1 MGEIINE
8 TIFAQDDNVR
18 SLPRFVTIIAA
29 VCAILFSVVGILG
42 NLITVLALLKYA
54 RLRKHATTAFV
65 ISLSVSDLIFS
76 SVNLPLTASR
86 YLYEAWVLG
95 DALCQVFPLFFYGNV
110 AVSLLSMV
118 AITLNRYVLISRSD
132 LYPHI
137 YTTRGI
143 TLMLIAI
150 WTLSFSLLIPS
161 LLGIWGKLGLDQTT
175 FSCTILK
182 KEGTSPKKL
191 LFVLGFLVPCL
202 VITVSYLCIYYRV
215 RSSRKNLEAHSR
227 GKRKGTGFQRRE
239 DSRVTRLMLIIFL
252 CFLLCFMPLMIAN
265 VVEDKVKLPIFHVI
279 ASILAWASSVIN
291 PFIYAG
297 TNKLYREAYRQ
308 LLCRGSRKTPALG
321 PKPICSQSSK
331 FSSQPS

>member
-1 MGEIINE
+1 M
-8 TIFAQDDNVR
+8 
-18 SLPRFVTIIAA
+18 
-29 VCAILFSVVGILG
+29 
-42 NLITVLALLKYA
+42 
-54 RLRKHATTAFV
+54 
-65 ISLSVSDLIFS
+65 
-76 SVNLPLTASR
+76 
-86 YLYEAWVLG
+86 
-95 DALCQVFPLFFYGNV
+95 
-110 AVSLLSMV
+110 
-118 AITLNRYVLISRSD
+118 ISRSD

-137 YTTRGI
+137 YTSRGI

-161 LLGIWGKLGLDQTT
+161 LLGIWGRLGLDQTT

-182 KEGTSPKKL
+182 KNGTSPKKL
-191 LFVLGFLVPCL
+191 LFILGFLVPCL

-227 GKRKGTGFQRRE
+227 GGKRKSTGFQRRE

-297 TNKLYREAYRQ
+297 TNKLYRAAYRQ

-321 PKPICSQSSK
+321 GPKPICSQSSK
-331 FSSQPS
+331 FSSQPT